1 MKGYHNLQR
10 IVSLKKRIYEQF
22 RIQKSSLRFNND
34 TFLRIPYK
42 DQYECRDFI
51 FYKKQNR

>member
-22 RIQKSSLRFNND
+22 MIPKSSLRFNHFY
-34 TFLRIPYK
+34 FLRVPYK
-42 DQYECRDFI
+42 DQYECRDFTC
-51 FYKKQNR
+51 KKQNQ